1 MSMVWIQSATV
12 TTPGSLVLSNIPQTF
27 THLQLRFW
35 GRSNNNATNASV
47 MFCLPNNDFSAL
59 YSAHALSGD
68 GSSATAANTLSG
80 QWGGYSTAGSTATA
94 SVFGAIVIDILD
106 YRDTNKNRVM
116 RSIGGYDSNGS
127 GRVSLTSQLFRSTTA
142 ITSLGIYTEGN
153 MAVGTRVD
161 LYGITTTQATGA

>member
-1 MSMVWIQSATV
+1 MVWIASATV
-12 TTPGSLVLSNIPQTF
+12 TTPGSLVISSIPQTF
-27 THLQLRFW
+27 THLQVRFW
-35 GRSNNNATNASV
+35 GRSNNNGTNASV

-59 YSAHALSGD
+59 YSSHALNGD
-68 GSSATAANTLSG
+68 GASATSANTLVS

-94 SVFGAIVIDILD
+94 NVYGAVIIDILD
-106 YRDTNKNRVM
+106 YTNTNKNRVQ
-116 RSIGGYDSNGS
+116 RSISGYDSNGN

-161 LYGITTTQATGA
+161 LYGITSSQVTGA